1 MRKLLRYLAVM
12 MGKREQDESA
22 SKEITPADRVR
33 ALRAKREQ
41 DEPSPKEIAPAD
53 RVPAAHVKLEQDES
67 GPEETSP
74 PDRVSAAHH
83 EPQDLDP
90 PFVGNDTQG
99 TPIWLKRYFGLSYQ
113 AWIGL
118 SLIAA
123 IVWYAI
129 SATKSG
135 EGSYE
140 ELYVALIIAVV
151 GAVLVF
157 RDWLKPRRLS
167 RVWRV
172 LSISGVALVCSVVML
187 LVLGAARMEWGSC
200 VSGDCE
206 SGYGTFNYFS
216 GDIYEGEFRNG
227 QRTLGTFRQIN
238 GKTYVGEWRDGI
250 PDGQGTTTFSNGDV
264 YVGEHLGFS
273 PWGTGTKTYADGRVE
288 SGQWKFG
295 RLVEP
300 E

>member
-1 MRKLLRYLAVM
+1 M
-12 MGKREQDESA
+12 
-22 SKEITPADRVR
+22 
-33 ALRAKREQ
+33 
-41 DEPSPKEIAPAD
+41 
-53 RVPAAHVKLEQDES
+53 
-67 GPEETSP
+67 
-74 PDRVSAAHH
+74 
-83 EPQDLDP
+83 
-90 PFVGNDTQG
+90 F
-99 TPIWLKRYFGLSYQ
+99 
-113 AWIGL
+113 
-118 SLIAA
+118 
-123 IVWYAI
+123 
-129 SATKSG
+129 
-135 EGSYE
+135 
-140 ELYVALIIAVV
+140 
-151 GAVLVF
+151 
-157 RDWLKPRRLS
+157 
-167 RVWRV
+167 
-172 LSISGVALVCSVVML
+172 
-187 LVLGAARMEWGSC
+187 LGAARIELGSC

-206 SGYGTFNYFS
+206 SGYGTFNYLS